1 LEKKKARSRNRR
13 KANPKRTRKL
23 RFRRAPSSR
32 GNRRGGKGL
41 KGLSRRARPVRR
53 RGVKRGKIRLKRWK
67 RAGRRVVRARRNR
80 QSGKVIP
87 SSAYDWLFHH
97 PSVDAKLPLDRLVW
111 DRLRHVL
118 PPHYAIP
125 DKDFIRMVRARTG
138 MDGGVYN

>member
-1 LEKKKARSRNRR
+1 VEKKKARSRNRR
-13 KANPKRTRKL
+13 KANHKRTRNL
-23 RFRRAPSSR
+23 RLRRAPSSR

-41 KGLSRRARPVRR
+41 KALSRRARPVRR
-53 RGVKRGKIRLKRWK
+53 RAVKSKVKLKRLKG
-67 RAGRRVVRARRNR
+67 ASRRVVRARRNR
-80 QSGKVIP
+80 QPGKAVP
-87 SSAYDWLFHH
+87 SSAYDWLFHR

-111 DRLRHVL
+111 QRLRDVL